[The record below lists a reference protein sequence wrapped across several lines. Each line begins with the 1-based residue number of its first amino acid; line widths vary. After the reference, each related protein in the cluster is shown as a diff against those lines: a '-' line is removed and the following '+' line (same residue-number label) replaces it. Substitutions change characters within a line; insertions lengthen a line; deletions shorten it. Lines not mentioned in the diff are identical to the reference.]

1 MLNNTTDIDQHSP
14 DVQQVFSPAQQSTS
28 PPSQLEQ
35 SVNTHPSL
43 SQDSAHCIVPSSLPA
58 KDPSSLFTPSVP
70 LSSASSSSLYGY
82 PVNDSNQSVV
92 RYVPINSTPTGTE
105 FILVPSSGVQ
115 VSTQEQTKSPL
126 CSTYIDSVPPTYTR
140 YIPVN
145 ATNPTLV
152 IQSNPS
158 ASHESFLNIHTM
170 QTRSKS
176 KSHHDLTTTIF
187 DLSLPPIIEPTNIYD
202 AMNHSCWQLQ

>member
-1 MLNNTTDIDQHSP
+1 M
-14 DVQQVFSPAQQSTS
+14 
-28 PPSQLEQ
+28 
-35 SVNTHPSL
+35 
-43 SQDSAHCIVPSSLPA
+43 
-58 KDPSSLFTPSVP
+58 
-70 LSSASSSSLYGY
+70 
-82 PVNDSNQSVV
+82 
-92 RYVPINSTPTGTE
+92 
-105 FILVPSSGVQ
+105 
-115 VSTQEQTKSPL
+115 
-126 CSTYIDSVPPTYTR
+126 PPTYTR

-187 DLSLPPIIEPTNIYD
+187 DLSLPPIIEPTNIHD
-202 AMNHSCWQLQ
+202 AMKHSCWATAVKEELDVLINNHTWTLVPLPRGRHPINFKCLFKIKKKLDGSMDCFKAILVARGFSQKPSFDFQDTLSPVIKPQTM